1 MKRTRYVPLH
11 RFRKQTRFPLA
22 SLLYLGALA
31 APLFLTGCDD
41 RGDQKPFSTISQ
53 CQQEYNYT
61 VEHCR
66 QIYGQA
72 IDKAKIAGKP
82 YASQSECIQDNYSD
96 PDKQSRCQYTSHGT
110 SAHYFFVPRYY
121 SYSPGSYA
129 EPFYK
134 SPNSSSFRSTSGES
148 FSARFARTGTGGFS
162 RSSTVSRGGF
172 GHIASSHSS
181 GHSSGG

>member
-1 MKRTRYVPLH
+1 MKRTKYIPLH
-11 RFRKQTRFPLA
+11 RFRKRTGFPLA
-22 SLLYLGALA
+22 SLLYFGALA

-41 RGDQKPFSTISQ
+41 QSDPKPFSTISQ

-61 VEHCR
+61 AEHCR

-72 IDKAKIAGKP
+72 IDKAKVAGKP
-82 YASQSECIQDNYSD
+82 YTSQADCEQDNYSD
-96 PDKQSRCQYTSHGT
+96 PDKQSRCQYTTHGS

-134 SPNSSSFRSTSGES
+134 SPHSSSFRSTEGES
-148 FSARFARTGTGGFS
+148 YAARVARSNSLS
-162 RSSTVSRGGF
+162 RSSTSSRGGF
-172 GHIASSHSS
+172 GHIAASHSS